1 MAGGEEPP
9 TRGVVEGEW
18 IEIDFGAEWQGFA
31 PQSGDILELATALVP
46 GHQGSTAVAALLVTS
61 VRKTGEGSLEWQGR
75 IVGRSDDAVGKE
87 LSNLVN
93 RRHHPLH
100 LCWHVPCTF
109 AEEDGVIHV
118 TRARWW
124 ERGSFDA
131 PYLRAWGRLVIKEY
145 DTLEEGEAPKP
156 GPKRAAR
163 RKPGT
168 GKGLRKPAHAGAG
181 NPPARRRAVASGTPG
196 ALKEKLK
203 GLREKL
209 LAEKR
214 KGGEKPILVHDSED
228 SEGSTM
234 EDSNASDKD
243 EEREE
248 EETGGRRRP
257 VTSLA
262 LQDVKREEPEKD
274 LKSSRLKKTR
284 RRKVKRPRDPGLQ
297 LLAQAAQRGEAR
309 EEEERSKKEKKRKGS
324 GNRGVKALV
333 AALTGREKEKKEKR
347 DGKKK
352 RKRKSRGAYD
362 PPGDSSGSSEYEEE
376 SSGSESSEMLA
387 PLQKKSQKKPGTVL
401 RMLVHHAKQALDQS
415 AVIETKQVESV
426 TGGVK
431 LGTYFNLLV
440 RPYHAVS
447 SRDMKEMNHLAV
459 CLDELRAG
467 ELGKLGDSLASRF
480 LAIHTAVND
489 GSWRAA
495 QYLELH
501 PLEPTQGAPTSL
513 LLEARRHGKLVNKSL
528 GTEEWRRPRGESEGW
543 KGGGKGDAKGKGK
556 GKGKDWSRQG
566 KGGEASWQ
574 GRGGGWNKNR
584 NWWEANKEKAD
595 GKDSKGGEKDAK
607 KADK

>member
-1 MAGGEEPP
+1 
-9 TRGVVEGEW
+9 
-18 IEIDFGAEWQGFA
+18 
-31 PQSGDILELATALVP
+31 
-46 GHQGSTAVAALLVTS
+46 
-61 VRKTGEGSLEWQGR
+61 
-75 IVGRSDDAVGKE
+75 
-87 LSNLVN
+87 
-93 RRHHPLH
+93 
-100 LCWHVPCTF
+100 
-109 AEEDGVIHV
+109 
-118 TRARWW
+118 
-124 ERGSFDA
+124 
-131 PYLRAWGRLVIKEY
+131 
-145 DTLEEGEAPKP
+145 
-156 GPKRAAR
+156 
-163 RKPGT
+163 
-168 GKGLRKPAHAGAG
+168 
-181 NPPARRRAVASGTPG
+181 
-196 ALKEKLK
+196 LKEKLR

-209 LAEKR
+209 LGDKR
-214 KGGEKPILVHDSED
+214 KAAEEPILVHDSED

-248 EETGGRRRP
+248 EEIGGRRRP

-262 LQDVKREEPEKD
+262 LQDVKREEPEKG
-274 LKSSRLKKTR
+274 LKSGGLKKTR

-309 EEEERSKKEKKRKGS
+309 EEEERSKKEKKRRGS
-324 GNRGVKALV
+324 GNKGVKALV
-333 AALTGREKEKKEKR
+333 AALTGKEKEKEKR
-347 DGKKK
+347 DGRKK

-415 AVIETKQVESV
+415 AVVETKQVETV

-440 RPYHAVS
+440 RPYHPVS

-489 GSWRAA
+489 GSWKAA

-513 LLEARRHGKLVNKSL
+513 LLEARRHGKLVSKSL

-584 NWWEANKEKAD
+584 NWWEANKEKPD
-595 GKDSKGGEKDAK
+595 GKDNKGGEKDAK